1 LSYAN
6 STMERAL
13 RTYKAITYRIGQAEA
28 SAGLGEIQR
37 RRGFL
42 STALQTF
49 DEARTLAQKIAN
61 EGVESRALLGI
72 GDIYRQQGRT
82 AQAGE
87 FYRNAQTRMESI
99 HDSASVAEAQLRL
112 ARLAVFAGRLDEAN
126 SYLAM
131 AKSTVEKQPQADQL
145 VPGMQII
152 QGQLLLTQGDFVQA
166 ETSFSTAHN
175 LAEGQQEPLLA
186 AEALLDLAKTR
197 LARGELDTATS
208 TFIEASRQFQLLE
221 STDGDG
227 AAVLGIAQTLIGREL
242 WEEAIQRCEEALTRF
257 NQSDDLIGQAD
268 AVLSLGLA
276 HRGNGEL
283 EEALNDFNQALHL
296 YQQQQQPLG
305 EADTRYERAG
315 IYLAQSKLDAALA
328 ELNRAIN
335 LVEQVMKTLSAP
347 QQWSMFLSQYTE
359 LYVQTA
365 IAYVRLNQDSQAL
378 TLLQTFTHIAG
389 ADEARKQIK
398 AYEET
403 VPLVGEELT
412 ENEIRM
418 NKDLIKRLGQ
428 LRKKLK

>member
-1 LSYAN
+1 
-6 STMERAL
+6 MERAL
-13 RTYKAITYRIGQAEA
+13 RTYKAIAYRIGQAEA

-49 DEARTLAQKIAN
+49 DEARTLAHKIEN
-61 EGVESRALLGI
+61 EPVESRALLGI

-87 FYRNAQTRMESI
+87 FYRNAQTRMEGI
-99 HDSASVAEAQLRL
+99 NDAASVAEAQLRL

-131 AKSTVEKQPQADQL
+131 AKSVVVSQPQTDQV
-145 VPGMQII
+145 VPQMQII

-186 AEALLDLAKTR
+186 AEGLLGLATTR

-208 TFIEASRQFQLLE
+208 TFMEASRQFQLLE

-227 AAVLGIAQTLIGREL
+227 AAVLGVAQVLIGREL
-242 WEEAIQRCEEALTRF
+242 WEEAIHRCEEALTRF

-268 AVLSLGLA
+268 AMLSLGLA

-283 EEALNDFNQALHL
+283 EEALSHFDQALRL

-305 EADTRYERAG
+305 EADTRYELAG
-315 IYLAQSKLDAALA
+315 IYLAQANLNAALA
-328 ELNRAIN
+328 ELNKAIN
-335 LVEQVMKTLSAP
+335 LVEQVMKTLSTP

-365 IAYVRLNQDSQAL
+365 IAYVRQNQDSRAL
-378 TLLQTFTHIAG
+378 TILQTFTHIAG

-403 VPLVGEELT
+403 VPLAGEELT
-412 ENEIRM
+412 ENEILM